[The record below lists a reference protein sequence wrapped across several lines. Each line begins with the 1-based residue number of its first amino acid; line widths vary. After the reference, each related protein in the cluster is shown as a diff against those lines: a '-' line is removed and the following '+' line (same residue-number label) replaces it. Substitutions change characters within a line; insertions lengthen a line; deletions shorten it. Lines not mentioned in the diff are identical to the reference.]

1 MSKKRT
7 SSSVKNRWNKE
18 HYKKVNI
25 VLKKEDGDFYK
36 KICEE
41 KGMTMSEIPKKAI
54 LDFISDIKKS
64 SLIK

>member
-1 MSKKRT
+1 MSKKKT
-7 SSSVKNRWNKE
+7 SSAVKNRWNKE
-18 HYKKVNI
+18 NYIRINV
-25 VLKKEDGDFYK
+25 VLKKEDGYIYK